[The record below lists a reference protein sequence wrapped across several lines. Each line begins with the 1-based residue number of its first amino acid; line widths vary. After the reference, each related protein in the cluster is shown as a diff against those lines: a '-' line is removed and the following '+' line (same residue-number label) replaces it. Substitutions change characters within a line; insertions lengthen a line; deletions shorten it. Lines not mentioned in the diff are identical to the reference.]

1 MTTDLKHNDLAAVET
16 GDVALES
23 RGTAE
28 GRFDYSEFGGEA
40 ATELRAFVDGIHRRV
55 DGIRQRNASIYREVL
70 AVGGD
75 LIRAKAILGHGRY
88 GRWLKQEFGWSE
100 RTARNYTSVAEL
112 AQKVPSGKTEILAD
126 LPLTTLYLLG
136 AESTPEGVR
145 ESVITELA
153 DGRQFKPREVDEL
166 VRAERRLQRK
176 GKGAMSAAAGSAP
189 AREHSPHT
197 PATDSTSTTSEEQ
210 RPPVGSAADKS
221 SEVLLLARRVLDVI
235 QHLSSALDDDHLIA
249 ELAEIASSVE
259 GLKAIGGVMK
269 HWSAERRAADSHD
282 KDDTSM
288 PMAA

>member
-1 MTTDLKHNDLAAVET
+1 MTTDSKHINFSATET
-16 GDVALES
+16 GDVAIES
-23 RGTAE
+23 RGTVE
-28 GRFDYSEFGGEA
+28 SRFDYSEFAEEA
-40 ATELRAFVDGIHRRV
+40 AAELKAFVDGIHRRV
-55 DGIRQRNASIYREVL
+55 DGIRQRNAGIYKEVL
-70 AVGGD
+70 AVGRD
-75 LIRAKAILGHGRY
+75 LIRAKPVLGHGRY

-153 DGRQFKPREVDEL
+153 GGRRFKPREVEDL
-166 VRAERRLQRK
+166 VRAERRPRRK
-176 GKGAMSAAAGSAP
+176 EKTAMPAAAGSAP

-197 PATDSTSTTSEEQ
+197 PTTDSTSTTSEEQ

-235 QHLSSALDDDHLIA
+235 QHLPSALDDDHLIA

-269 HWSAERRAADSHD
+269 HWSAKRRAADSHD